1 MNAEYPFY
9 VFKPERH
16 VDSKRNEVVESICAK
31 VVDLREKAIVNAV
44 VDAARDSGITELILM
59 DKGFI
64 LRAIKNE
71 LKKNLKEEN
80 AP

>member
-1 MNAEYPFY
+1 MNSKYPFY
-9 VFKPERH
+9 VFRPERH
-16 VDSKRNEVVESICAK
+16 VDSKCNEVVESICAE
-31 VVDLREKAIVNAV
+31 VVDLREKAIVSAI
-44 VDAARDSGITELILM
+44 VDAARNSGITELILM

-71 LKKNLKEEN
+71 LENLKEEN

>member
-1 MNAEYPFY
+1 MNAKYPFH
-9 VFKPERH
+9 VFRPERH
-16 VDSKRNEVVESICAK
+16 VDSKCNEVIESICAK
-31 VVDLREKAIVNAV
+31 VVDLREQAIVSAI

-59 DKGFI
+59 DKEFV

-71 LKKNLKEEN
+71 LENLKEEN